1 MSAITMRKLILTK
14 NMMRATPFPLIPKQ
28 KVVSMPKMSTDVPS
42 HYKLILHK
50 NADFKHKHTV
60 HVISDVIDNMSVLE
74 AQDKATEAF
83 VTGKSLLRICPEEIA
98 FLWCKKIS
106 EQNVK
111 TTVEPVDF
119 F

>member
-1 MSAITMRKLILTK
+1 MKKFVTAKHVI
-14 NMMRATPFPLIPKQ
+14 RATPFPLIPKQ
-28 KVVSMPKMSTDVPS
+28 KVVQMPKLSTDTPS
-42 HYKLILHK
+42 HYKLILQK
-50 NADFKHKHTV
+50 NADFNHKHTV
-60 HVISDVIDNMSVLE
+60 RVISDVITNMSVLE

-106 EQNVK
+106 DQDVK
-111 TTVEPVDF
+111 TIIEPIDF